1 MGDAE
6 SPEMAAKVLRNCR
19 QPGARFALFTL
30 TGVNLI
36 NFADRYVASSVKSL
50 LKEDLNLTDAQT
62 ALPMTGMAVVYMIC
76 ALGFGLLVDRYH
88 VDRRKVLAFGILLWS
103 VATAL
108 GALSQNLWQLI
119 LFRSLVGVGEAAY
132 GVVAQPML
140 SDFFPV
146 HERTMAFAIFNLA
159 MPIGGALGYGL
170 GGVLGYLFGWRTAF
184 CAVGIPGI
192 AVAASMGCLMD
203 PVRGV
208 NDSPAAAGKPERGFL
223 SSLRTILTNGY
234 WMFATAG
241 TIATV
246 FAIGGLADWVESFL
260 ERYKGVDLAQA
271 GIAVGAITALS
282 GLVGNLLGAKVT
294 LMAEPHRANAGFL
307 VPALFMVPSAAFG
320 CIMLNSPGDA
330 TTTYGVL
337 FASEIFLWTY
347 MSPMSNISITAI
359 PVNLRSTSSGL
370 QIFMCHVLGDVIS
383 PPLIGVISD
392 TRQSLRDGM
401 QITWIMIGV
410 AGLFWF
416 VGYMVLPP
424 LAAIDNGEEDS
435 SSNQSER
442 SDHSEDSESK

>member
-6 SPEMAAKVLRNCR
+6 SPVMAAKVLRNCR

-30 TGVNLI
+30 TGVNLL

-119 LFRSLVGVGEAAY
+119 FFRSLVGVGEAAY

-146 HERTMAFAIFNLA
+146 HERTMAFAMFNIA
-159 MPIGGALGYGL
+159 MPIGGALGYGI
-170 GGVLGYLFGWRTAF
+170 GGVLGSLCGWRIAF

-192 AVAASMGCLMD
+192 AVAASMGFLMD

-208 NDSPAAAGKPERGFL
+208 NDSSAAADKPERGFL
-223 SSLRTILTNGY
+223 SSLWTILTNGH

-241 TIATV
+241 MIATV

-260 ERYKGVDLAQA
+260 ERYKGVDLAHA

-307 VPALFMVPSAAFG
+307 VSALFMVPSAAFG

-337 FASEIFLWTY
+337 LASEIFLWTY

-370 QIFMCHVLGDVIS
+370 QIFLCHVLGDVIS
-383 PPLIGVISD
+383 PPIVGVISD
-392 TRQSLRDGM
+392 TRHSLRDGM
-401 QITWIMIGV
+401 QITWIMIAV

-424 LAAIDNGEEDS
+424 LGTAAIDNGEEDS
-435 SSNQSER
+435 SSE